1 MQLFIDGFYIAR
13 EEKKELMYKAKVLGV
28 HS

>member
-1 MQLFIDGFYIAR
+1 MQLFIHGFYVAR
-13 EEKKELMYKAKVLGV
+13 EEKKELMYKAKVVGV